1 MTDLP
6 IARPEPVHPPAA
18 LGRRAALRFV
28 VFLGLVSLFAD
39 MTYEGA
45 RSITGPFLAHLGA
58 SAAVVG
64 IVAGLGELV
73 GYGLRLG
80 AGYLSDRTQRYWPI
94 TIAGYVVNLLAVPAL
109 ALAGRWEIAALLII
123 FERVGRAIRK
133 PARDAM
139 LAHATH
145 EMGRGWG
152 FGLHE
157 AMDQTGALIG
167 PLLVALALHRAG
179 NAYRPAFA
187 LLLVPAI
194 LSLGVLLAAHRQ
206 YPRPS
211 ELEVAVPD
219 LASHGLPR
227 VFWVYVVAGALLAAG
242 YADFALLAYH
252 FATTAVVP
260 APAIPILY
268 AFGMGM
274 AAVSALAFGRLLD
287 RIGVRALT
295 AGVVAS
301 AAFAPLAFLGGAPL
315 AVIGM
320 AMWGIGM
327 GVQDSTLHAALAGM
341 VPPSRRAGA
350 YGVFDAAYGVSWFLG
365 SALMGLL
372 YDRSIAAVVV
382 LSLALQLAAI
392 PCLGAVARR
401 ARAGP

>member
-1 MTDLP
+1 MTQLRVAP
-6 IARPEPVHPPAA
+6 SEPLRRPVGP
-18 LGRRAALRFV
+18 GRSAALRFV
-28 VFLGLVSLFAD
+28 VFLGVVSLFAD
-39 MTYEGA
+39 MTYEGG
-45 RSITGPFLAHLGA
+45 RSIAGPFLAHLGA
-58 SAAVVG
+58 SATVVG
-64 IVAGLGELV
+64 IVAGFGELV

-123 FERVGRAIRK
+123 LERAGRAIRN

-167 PLLVALALHRAG
+167 PLLVALALHRTG

-187 LLLVPAI
+187 LLLLPAI
-194 LSLGVLLAAHRQ
+194 LSVGVLLAARRQ

-211 ELEVAVPD
+211 ELEMAVPD
-219 LASHGLPR
+219 LVSHGLPR
-227 VFWVYVVAGALLAAG
+227 VFWVYVASGALLAAG

-252 FATTAVVP
+252 FATSAVVP

-287 RIGVRALT
+287 RVGLRALM

-301 AAFAPLAFLGGAPL
+301 GAFAPLVFLGNAPL

-341 VPPSRRAGA
+341 VPPARRAGA
-350 YGVFDAAYGVSWFLG
+350 YGVFDAVYGVCWFLG

-372 YDRSIAAVVV
+372 YDRSIGAVVA

-392 PCLGAVARR
+392 PLLGAVARR
-401 ARAGP
+401 MRAAL